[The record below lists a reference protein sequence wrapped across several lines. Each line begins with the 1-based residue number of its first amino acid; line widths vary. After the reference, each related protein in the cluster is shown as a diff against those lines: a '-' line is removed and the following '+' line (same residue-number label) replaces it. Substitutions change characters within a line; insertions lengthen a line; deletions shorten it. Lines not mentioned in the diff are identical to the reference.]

1 MQNPMRPSALKYWLD
16 YYRAEIRA
24 ALLIQL
30 QYRAAFVIWL
40 LEMII
45 EPVVYL
51 VVWSTVARARGG
63 EVGGFAP
70 QDFAAYFIVFMLVNH
85 LTYSWTF
92 WVFEERVRTGK
103 LSFRL
108 LRPVHPVHS
117 DLAFNLT
124 YKFLTL
130 VVMAPTGVGLTLA
143 FHPAF
148 HFTTERVLLAA
159 PALILAFAVRFVF
172 EWAYALLAFWTTR
185 IMAFN
190 EMYYVVLLF
199 LSGQVAPLSLFPQ
212 WVQDLSY
219 VLPFRWMV
227 AFPVELLLGHLDR
240 LQIVAG
246 FTTQIAWLAVS
257 FMLMRWLWARGVRRY
272 SAVGG

>member
-1 MQNPMRPSALKYWLD
+1 MRRFNLSYWLH
-16 YYRAEIRA
+16 YYWAEIRA

-30 QYRAAFVIWL
+30 QYRAAFAIWL

-63 EVGGFAP
+63 EVGGFSP
-70 QDFAAYFIVFMLVNH
+70 EDFAAYFIVFMLVNH
-85 LTYSWTF
+85 FTYSWTF
-92 WVFEERVRTGK
+92 YVFEERVRTGK

-108 LRPVHPVHS
+108 LRPLHPIHS

-130 VVMAPTGVGLTLA
+130 IVMLPTGIGLTLA

-148 HFTTERVLLAA
+148 KFTAAQMMLAV
-159 PALILAFAVRFVF
+159 PAVVLAFGVRFVF
-172 EWAYALLAFWTTR
+172 EWAYALVAFWTTR
-185 IMAFN
+185 IMALN
-190 EMYYVVLLF
+190 EMYYVILLF
-199 LSGQVAPLSLFPQ
+199 LSGQVAPLSLFPE
-212 WVQDLSY
+212 WVQTLSY

-240 LQIVAG
+240 GQIIAG
-246 FTTQIAWLAVS
+246 FVAQSAWLVLS
-257 FMLMRWLWARGVRRY
+257 FLLLRWLWARGVRRY